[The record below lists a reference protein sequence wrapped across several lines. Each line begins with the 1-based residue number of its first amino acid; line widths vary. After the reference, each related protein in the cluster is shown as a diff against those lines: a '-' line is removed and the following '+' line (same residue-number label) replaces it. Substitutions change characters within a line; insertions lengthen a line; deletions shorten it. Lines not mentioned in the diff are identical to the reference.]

1 MGICDSVS
9 NKRQREQYSMNRTNT
24 FSSIQN
30 TNIMQ
35 PSSSQNQPGFYSS
48 RAYQKQPSVK
58 PALTRTATVFQKGE
72 KFYKRK
78 VEKNSDQMKKE
89 NDENNNNLKETIE
102 LFVSL
107 TEGTNPSAFYM
118 IKLAICNNKM
128 SNKFES
134 LGQTDSL
141 SGTEIIYGES
151 FIIDYYF
158 EKEQTLKCQLFM
170 NGNVLVSQF
179 TTTIGL
185 IMGSR
190 KKNVLTEI
198 VIGIVQ
204 IAT

>member
-9 NKRQREQYSMNRTNT
+9 NKRQREQYSMNKTNT

-89 NDENNNNLKETIE
+89 NDENNDKRH
-102 LFVSL
+102 S
-107 TEGTNPSAFYM
+107 
-118 IKLAICNNKM
+118 
-128 SNKFES
+128 
-134 LGQTDSL
+134 
-141 SGTEIIYGES
+141 
-151 FIIDYYF
+151 
-158 EKEQTLKCQLFM
+158 
-170 NGNVLVSQF
+170 
-179 TTTIGL
+179 
-185 IMGSR
+185 
-190 KKNVLTEI
+190 KNR
-198 VIGIVQ
+198 G
-204 IAT
+204 